1 MGVSSSITYIT
12 PLPSQTQ
19 LNQSSCAYLAP
30 SAGNTAE
37 IRFSAPSIYFRELQ
51 VASQFS
57 GCTLTGG
64 ENQHAPLAQK
74 WFENLTPDGSN

>member
-1 MGVSSSITYIT
+1 MGVSSSKTYIT
-12 PLPSQTQ
+12 PLPSKTQ

-30 SAGNTAE
+30 SAGNKAV
-37 IRFSAPSIYFRELQ
+37 IGFSAPSIYFMELQ

-64 ENQHAPLAQK
+64 ENQHTPLAQEQS
-74 WFENLTPDGSN
+74 ENPTPDGSN